1 METNGIGVLLLE
13 SFLDGRAAAAIVL
26 IDEISRSSGTNCDRP
41 YGSRDAQAKSV
52 SLRHSGRTPLLSLIW
67 NNPSVLLA
75 AVPPTSSWFLLAC
88 AAGAVLLLLVL
99 IARVRL
105 HPAIALVI
113 GAMAL
118 GVAAGMPLK
127 QIPVSFSLG
136 VGNLMGHIA
145 IVLGL
150 GAILGNLLAR
160 SGGAGALGAALW

>member
-1 METNGIGVLLLE
+1 
-13 SFLDGRAAAAIVL
+13 
-26 IDEISRSSGTNCDRP
+26 
-41 YGSRDAQAKSV
+41 
-52 SLRHSGRTPLLSLIW
+52 LLSLIW

-145 IVLGL
+145 IVQVQVIR
-150 GAILGNLLAR
+150 GAVVCFEHC
-160 SGGAGALGAALW
+160 